1 MKVFTDEETNVNSHL
16 IQLWRQRY
24 MTECK
29 KYNTHEYLHN
39 KTGGLFSPPPPEA
52 LNHITASQDVVPC
65 QHTFLDLGA
74 NIGDTVGH
82 VVDAGLP
89 FCGDEKM
96 GLHPKYDM
104 DLGTLNDPYRVRRWN
119 PISNWFHR
127 HLANF
132 SEPALYPEH
141 FCVFSFEGNPLFT
154 SRLQETE
161 RRVMGSIPR
170 PVRRTH
176 FFTESVVTAT
186 PGPTTLFLDTVNR
199 KGNFDGSSLNSD
211 MFSIKRVKNQND
223 GKLEEAKVMGYT
235 LPQILNMT
243 VDPTPT
249 SHVIIKMDVEG
260 MEYAVLNDAVDYL
273 CELVEK
279 HGTYVALVA
288 ELHEKKRVNKETKKY
303 YAETEPKLR
312 TCGVH
317 FGRGDGG

>member
-1 MKVFTDEETNVNSHL
+1 MISHRRNIQTSNDEAFKEQETLKQARKTRKTTRAISPVSVISLIILLAVMIWRSQSSERRSESDRENTNSTARISAKVNIQRQGSDLMKVFTDEETNVNSHL

-154 SRLQETE
+154 SRQIE
-161 RRVMGSIPR
+161 RRGSIPR
-170 PVRRTH
+170 PVRRTL
-176 FFTESVVTAT
+176 FVCRGRSVSLSL
-186 PGPTTLFLDTVNR
+186 LF
-199 KGNFDGSSLNSD
+199 
-211 MFSIKRVKNQND
+211 MI
-223 GKLEEAKVMGYT
+223 
-235 LPQILNMT
+235 
-243 VDPTPT
+243 
-249 SHVIIKMDVEG
+249 
-260 MEYAVLNDAVDYL
+260 
-273 CELVEK
+273 
-279 HGTYVALVA
+279 
-288 ELHEKKRVNKETKKY
+288 
-303 YAETEPKLR
+303 
-312 TCGVH
+312 
-317 FGRGDGG
+317 